1 MILIFLSDKSLRLK
15 LYLIIW
21 ILLGSAIATY
31 SQEYNELTFDQLFE
45 QLLEELEE
53 DVDASEI
60 SERWSYY
67 LKNPIDLNKTDG
79 RELHDLLFLSVIQIE
94 SLLAHRKE
102 SGDFISKQELQSI
115 IGFDLRTVQYLL
127 PFVTVSGDM
136 HYRDFTVKNFLKSK
150 QEVML
155 RYGRLLHRAKGYL
168 ITDTARSRY
177 LGDPNRYTVRYRL
190 NYNDKIRLAINMD
203 KDAGELFFK
212 DKQRYGFDFYAASL
226 AIRDLGKVKQLVIG
240 DFALQIGQGLT
251 MWNGLSFGKGSMI
264 ESSARQGIGLRQYTS
279 LNEANFLRGV
289 AGSLSLGKFEFT
301 PYISYRKIDG
311 SMEKVNDDWVISTL
325 SISGLH
331 RTPTEQR
338 YRNAIGQLVYGGNL
352 LYSKNRFKIG
362 GNFVAT
368 HLEGV
373 KLLGKALENKYDFE
387 GNLLRNASLYYN
399 YTYRNSYFFGEIA
412 TSFDEGYAW
421 LTGIMTSITPK
432 FSTVLLYRDYQKNYH
447 SFFAQSMGENSSTK
461 NEKGLYT
468 GLVFHPSRKIQWTAY
483 LDVFK
488 FPWLRY
494 RVLAPSSGYDI
505 MSQFSYIW
513 YKKGQIS
520 VRFRYRVKEENTS
533 ASKNEKVFLAT
544 VNKYQ
549 LRFEY
554 KYKLSN
560 IWSIRS
566 RLEGVQYLKES
577 EQKEYGWMAYQ
588 DLFFNPKSS
597 KIATNMRLAY
607 FHTDSYNTR
616 IYAFENDVLYASSF
630 PLYYQK
636 GWRMYNNIRYRIH
649 RNIDLWTKISAF
661 YYPELEKIGSGLDE
675 IQGNIKSEVK
685 VQLRLQ
691 F

>member
-1 MILIFLSDKSLRLK
+1 MIVNFLSYKSIRLK
-15 LYLIIW
+15 LYLLIR
-21 ILLGSAIATY
+21 ILLGSTIATY

-45 QLLEELEE
+45 QLLEELDE

-79 RELHDLLFLSVIQIE
+79 RELHDLLFLSVPQIE
-94 SLLAHRKE
+94 NLLEHRKE
-102 SGDFISKQELQSI
+102 SGDFISTQELQSI

-127 PFVTVSGDM
+127 PFVTVSGNM
-136 HYRDFTVKNFLKSK
+136 HYHDFTVKNLLKSK

-155 RYGRLLHRAKGYL
+155 RYGRLLHRAKGYT
-168 ITDTARSRY
+168 ITDTTRSRY

-190 NYNDKIRLAINMD
+190 NYNNKIQLSINMD
-203 KDAGELFFK
+203 KDAGEFFFK
-212 DKQRYGFDFYAASL
+212 DKQRHGFDFYAASL
-226 AIRDLGKVKQLVIG
+226 SIRDLGKVKQVVIG

-279 LNEANFLRGV
+279 LNEANFLRGI
-289 AGSLSLGKFEFT
+289 AGTLSLGKFEFT

-311 SMEKVNDDWVISTL
+311 NMEKVNDDWVISTL

-338 YRNAIGQLVYGGNL
+338 YKNAIGQLAYGGNL
-352 LYSKNRFKIG
+352 LYSKNRLKIG
-362 GNFVAT
+362 GNFVST
-368 HLEGV
+368 HLEGIKV
-373 KLLGKALENKYDFE
+373 AGKAPENKYDFE

-399 YTYRNSYFFGEIA
+399 YTFRNSYFFGEVA
-412 TSFDEGYAW
+412 TNFDDGYAW
-421 LTGIMTSITPK
+421 LAGVMTSITPK

-468 GLVFHPSRKIQWTAY
+468 GIVFHPSRKIQWTTY

-494 RVLAPSSGYDI
+494 RALAPSSGYDI

-520 VRFRYRVKEENTS
+520 LRFRYRVKEENTS
-533 ASKNEKVFLAT
+533 ALKNEPVFLAT

-549 LRFEY
+549 LRLES

-560 IWSIRS
+560 IWSVRS
-566 RLEGVQYLKES
+566 RLEGIQYLKES

-588 DLFFNPKSS
+588 DLFFNPHNS
-597 KIATNMRLAY
+597 KIAINIRLAY

-630 PLYYQK
+630 PVYYQK

-649 RNIDLWTKISAF
+649 RNIDLWTKIAAF